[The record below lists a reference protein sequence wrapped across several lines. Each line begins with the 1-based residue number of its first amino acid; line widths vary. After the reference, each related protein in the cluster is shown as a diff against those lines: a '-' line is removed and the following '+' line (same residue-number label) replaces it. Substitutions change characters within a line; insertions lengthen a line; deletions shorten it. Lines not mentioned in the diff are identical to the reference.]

1 MFCVDALLQNQ
12 VIKAIAATL
21 EKVNDCG
28 VLPIGTIPSLIVEPP
43 KRPEWGDF
51 SCNVAMTLASTV
63 RLPPLKVAGVLAAGL
78 REQFPELF
86 ERIDIAPPGFLNL
99 TLHPMRW
106 LEVLRTIEEQGPS
119 YGASHRGEKKTR
131 IILEFVS
138 ANPTGPLHVGHG
150 RGAALGQAMASLL
163 TAAGFS
169 VSKEF
174 YINDA
179 GRQLVL
185 LGRSVYARYREIFG
199 KDSSFPEDGYHGD
212 YIKTLAESV
221 ACTYKDTLLEIPPSQ
236 AETTCAQVGSQ
247 ILLERIKE
255 DLASFGV
262 NFDTWFS
269 EATLHSK
276 GLVQSTL
283 DELQDRD
290 LVKEKDGALWF
301 RSSEFGDEKDR
312 VVKKQDG
319 SYTYLAADMAYHR
332 DKLARGFDTL
342 INIWGA
348 DHHGYIPRMAATVQA
363 FGYAKESLRV
373 VLVQMVSLL
382 RGTQKIEMSKRAGEF
397 VTLREVVEEVGS
409 DAAKFFFLMRRADS
423 HLDFDLE
430 LAKQQS
436 SDNPVYY
443 VQYAHAR
450 LASMFRVAQER
461 RVPLPSIGDVDPSL
475 LLHEEELGLIKK
487 LAQYPLIIEGSAIA
501 LEPHRVTFYLQE
513 RAAQLHRY
521 YNKHRVLPP
530 LDKGVKPEDNHQEG
544 LLEAN
549 ENGTDSEHKSV
560 HDPLTPAVTAARLAL
575 LRQVQIVLRNGLSLL
590 GISSPEKM

>member
-1 MFCVDALLQNQ
+1 MKALLQNQ
-12 VIKAIAATL
+12 VIEAIAVTL
-21 EKVNDCG
+21 ERVNESG
-28 VLPIGTIPSLIVEPP
+28 QLRFETIPSPVVEPP

-63 RLPPLKVAGVLAAGL
+63 RLPPLKVAGVLATGL

-86 ERIDIAPPGFLNL
+86 ERVDVAPPGFLNL

-106 LEVLRTIEEQGPS
+106 IEVLRAIQEHGS
-119 YGASHRGEKKTR
+119 FYGMSHIGNGKR
-131 IILEFVS
+131 IVLEFVS

-163 TAAGFS
+163 AFAGFT
-169 VSKEF
+169 VSREF

-179 GRQLVL
+179 GRQLQL
-185 LGRSVYARYREIFG
+185 LGRSVYARYREYWG

-212 YIKTLAESV
+212 YIKSLAESV
-221 ACTYKDTLLEIPPSQ
+221 AQTHGQTLLENSPDQ
-236 AETTCAQVGSQ
+236 AETVCAQVASQ
-247 ILLERIKE
+247 ILLDDIKD
-255 DLASFGV
+255 DLATFGV
-262 NFDTWFS
+262 KFETWFS
-269 EATLHSK
+269 EASLHSK
-276 GLVQSTL
+276 GLVQLTL
-283 DELQDRD
+283 DELRERE
-290 LVKEKDGALWF
+290 LVKDEDGALWF
-301 RSSEFGDEKDR
+301 RSSKFGDEKDR
-312 VVKKQDG
+312 VLKKQDG

-348 DHHGYIPRMAATVQA
+348 DHHGYIPRMEATVQA
-363 FGYAKESLRV
+363 FGHSKESLRV

-382 RGTQKIEMSKRAGEF
+382 RGTQKIEMSKRTGEF

-409 DAAKFFFLMRRADS
+409 DAAKFFFLMRRADT

-450 LASMFRVAQER
+450 LASLFRVAQER
-461 RVPLPSIGDVDPSL
+461 KVPLPTIQDVDTSL
-475 LLHEEELGLIKK
+475 LFHEEELGLIKT
-487 LAQYPLIIEGSAIA
+487 LAQFPFILEGSAIA

-513 RAAQLHRY
+513 LAAKLHSY

-530 LDKGVKPEDNHQEG
+530 VESAVKSEDGFQDGPWET
-544 LLEAN
+544 
-549 ENGTDSEHKSV
+549 NGKVLGSEKEYV
-560 HDPLTPAVTAARLAL
+560 KDPPPPALTAARLAL
-575 LRQVQIVLRNGLSLL
+575 LRQVQTVLRNGLTLL
-590 GISSPEKM
+590 GVSSPEKM

>member
-1 MFCVDALLQNQ
+1 LKTLLQSQ
-12 VIKAIAATL
+12 VVEAIAVTL
-21 EKVNDCG
+21 ERVKESG
-28 VLPIGTIPSLIVEPP
+28 RLPIETIPFPLVESP

-63 RLPPLKVAGVLAAGL
+63 RQSPLKVAGELATSL

-86 ERIDIAPPGFLNL
+86 QRIDVAAPGFLNL

-106 LEVLRTIEEQGPS
+106 MEVLESIQDQGAF
-119 YGASHRGEKKTR
+119 YGASSIGNGKRVL
-131 IILEFVS
+131 LEFVS

-150 RGAALGQAMASLL
+150 RGAALGQAIASLL
-163 TAAGFS
+163 ASAGFS
-169 VSKEF
+169 VSREF

-179 GRQLVL
+179 GRQLQL
-185 LGRSVYARYREIFG
+185 LGRSVYARYREYWG
-199 KDSSFPEDGYHGD
+199 KDSSFPEDGYHGE
-212 YIKTLAESV
+212 YIKSLAESV
-221 ACTYKDTLLEIPPSQ
+221 AQTHGEALLENSPDQ
-236 AETTCAQVGSQ
+236 AETVCAQVASQ
-247 ILLERIKE
+247 ILLEGIKK
-255 DLASFGV
+255 DLANFGV
-262 NFDTWFS
+262 KFETWFS
-269 EATLHSK
+269 EASLHSK
-276 GLVQSTL
+276 GLVQLTL
-283 DELQDRD
+283 DALRERGLIKD
-290 LVKEKDGALWF
+290 EDGALWF

-312 VVKKQDG
+312 VLKKQDG

-348 DHHGYIPRMAATVQA
+348 DHHGYIPRMEATVQA
-363 FGYAKESLRV
+363 VGHSKESLKV

-409 DAAKFFFLMRRADS
+409 DAAKFFFLMRRADT

-430 LAKQQS
+430 LAKRQS

-450 LASMFRVAQER
+450 LASLFRVAQER
-461 RVPLPSIGDVDPSL
+461 QVPLPAIHDVDQTL
-475 LLHEEELGLIKK
+475 LLHEEELRLIKI
-487 LAQYPLIIEGSAIA
+487 LAQYPLIIEDSAVA

-513 RAAQLHRY
+513 LAAQLHSY

-530 LDKGVKPEDNHQEG
+530 VESGVKSEG
-544 LLEAN
+544 GLQDVPWET
-549 ENGTDSEHKSV
+549 NGKALGSEKESV
-560 HDPLTPAVTAARLAL
+560 HDPHPPALTAARLAL
-575 LRQVQIVLRNGLSLL
+575 LRQVQTVLRNGLTVL
-590 GISSPEKM
+590 GMASPEKM

>member
-1 MFCVDALLQNQ
+1 MQALLQDQ
-12 VIKAIAATL
+12 VVKAIIATL
-21 EKVNDCG
+21 EKVNASGQLSIDK
-28 VLPIGTIPSLIVEPP
+28 IPSPMVEPP

-63 RLPPLKVAGVLAAGL
+63 RQPPLKVAGVLAASLG
-78 REQFPELF
+78 EHFPELF
-86 ERIDIAPPGFLNL
+86 RHIDVAPPGFLNL
-99 TLHPMRW
+99 TLHPFRW
-106 LEVLRTIEEQGPS
+106 IEVLRSIEELGS
-119 YGASHRGEKKTR
+119 TYGTSQIGNGTC
-131 IILEFVS
+131 INLEFVS

-150 RGAALGQAMASLL
+150 RGAALGQAIASLL
-163 TAAGFS
+163 SASGFS
-169 VSKEF
+169 VSQEF

-179 GRQLVL
+179 GRQLQL
-185 LGRSVYARYREIFG
+185 LGRSVYARYRELLG
-199 KDSSFPEDGYHGD
+199 KGSSFPEDGYHGD

-221 ACTYKDTLLEIPPSQ
+221 LATHGETFLEFPPDQ
-236 AETTCAQVGSQ
+236 AETTCAQVASQ
-247 ILLERIKE
+247 ILLDRIKE
-255 DLASFGV
+255 DLTAFGV
-262 NFDTWFS
+262 NFETWFS
-269 EATLHSK
+269 EATLHAK
-276 GLVQSTL
+276 GAVQLTL
-283 DELQDRD
+283 DELRERD
-290 LVKEKDGALWF
+290 LVKEEDGALWF

-363 FGYAKESLRV
+363 FGHTKESLRV

-382 RGTQKIEMSKRAGEF
+382 RGTQKIEMSKRAGQF

-409 DAAKFFFLMRRADS
+409 DAAKFFFLMRRADT

-450 LASMFRVAQER
+450 LASLFRVAQER
-461 RVPLPSIGDVDPSL
+461 QISLPAIQEVDTSL
-475 LLHEEELGLIKK
+475 LFHEEELGLIKT
-487 LAQYPLIIEGSAIA
+487 LAQYPFIVEGSALA

-513 RAAQLHRY
+513 LAAQLHAY

-530 LDKGVKPEDNHQEG
+530 M
-544 LLEAN
+544 
-549 ENGTDSEHKSV
+549 V
-560 HDPLTPAVTAARLAL
+560 HDGKAEDASQAKRVATTGKGLDSGKESDKDLLTPAVTAARLAL
-575 LRQVQIVLRNGLSLL
+575 LRQVQMVLRNGLTLL
-590 GISSPEKM
+590 GISSPDKM

>member
-1 MFCVDALLQNQ
+1 MKDLLQDQVVDA
-12 VIKAIAATL
+12 IAVTL
-21 EKVNDCG
+21 EKVNQSG
-28 VLPIGTIPSLIVEPP
+28 QLLIGTIPSPMVESP

-63 RLPPLKVAGVLAAGL
+63 RQAPLKVAGVLAAGL

-86 ERIDIAPPGFLNL
+86 ERIDVAPPGFLNL
-99 TLHPMRW
+99 TLHPFHW
-106 LEVLRTIEEQGPS
+106 IEVLRMIQDEGSS
-119 YGASHRGEKKTR
+119 YGTSQIGKGKR
-131 IILEFVS
+131 ILLEFVS

-150 RGAALGQAMASLL
+150 RGAALGQAMATLL
-163 TAAGFS
+163 TTAGFS
-169 VSKEF
+169 VSREF

-179 GRQLVL
+179 GRQLQL
-185 LGRSVYARYREIFG
+185 LGRSVYERYRQILG
-199 KDSSFPEDGYHGD
+199 KDSSFPEDGYHGS

-221 ACTYKDTLLEIPPSQ
+221 AHTYGQTLLESLPQ
-236 AETTCAQVGSQ
+236 EAETVCAQIASQ
-247 ILLERIKE
+247 ILLDQIKD

-262 NFDTWFS
+262 SFESWFS
-269 EATLHSK
+269 EETLHTK
-276 GLVQSTL
+276 GLVQSML
-283 DELQDRD
+283 DELQERQ
-290 LVKEKDGALWF
+290 LVKEEDGAWWF

-319 SYTYLAADMAYHR
+319 TYTYLAADMAYHR
-332 DKLARGFDTL
+332 DKLARDFDTL

-348 DHHGYIPRMAATVQA
+348 DHHGYIPRMEATVQA
-363 FGYAKESLRV
+363 FGHSKESLRI

-382 RGTQKIEMSKRAGEF
+382 RGTQKVEMSKRAGEF
-397 VTLREVVEEVGS
+397 VTLREVVEEVGA
-409 DAAKFFFLMRRADS
+409 DAAKFFFLMRRADT

-450 LASMFRVAQER
+450 LASLFRVAHDR
-461 RVPLPSIGDVDPSL
+461 GVSLPNIQDVDQTL
-475 LLHEEELGLIKK
+475 LLHEEELGLIKT
-487 LAQYPLIIEGSAIA
+487 LAQYPFIIEASAIA

-513 RAAQLHRY
+513 LAAQLHSY

-530 LDKGVKPEDNHQEG
+530 AGSMEKVKDGTPGGPVET
-544 LLEAN
+544 
-549 ENGTDSEHKSV
+549 NGTVGGLESASV
-560 HDPLTPAVTAARLAL
+560 QNSLTPALTAARLAL
-575 LRQVQIVLRNGLSLL
+575 LRQVQTVLRNGLTLL

>member
-1 MFCVDALLQNQ
+1 VEKLLQNQ
-12 VIKAIAATL
+12 VVEAISATL
-21 EKVNDCG
+21 EKVNESG
-28 VLPIGTIPSLIVEPP
+28 QLTMGTIPSPTVEPP
-43 KRPEWGDF
+43 KRAEWGDF

-63 RLPPLKVAGVLAAGL
+63 RQPPLKVAGVLASSL

-86 ERIDIAPPGFLNL
+86 KRIDVAPPGFLNL
-99 TLHPMRW
+99 TLHPIRW
-106 LEVLRTIEEQGPS
+106 IEVLRTIQEQGAS
-119 YGASHRGEKKTR
+119 YGTSHIGKGKR
-131 IILEFVS
+131 ILLEFVS

-163 TAAGFS
+163 TAAGFT
-169 VSKEF
+169 VSREY

-179 GRQLVL
+179 GRQLQL
-185 LGRSVYARYREIFG
+185 LGRSVYARYREFWK

-221 ACTYKDTLLEIPPSQ
+221 AHTHGETLLEKPLDQ
-236 AETTCAQVGSQ
+236 AETVCAQVASQ
-247 ILLERIKE
+247 ILLDRIKE
-255 DLASFGV
+255 DLAAFGV
-262 NFDTWFS
+262 NFETWFS
-269 EATLHSK
+269 EATLHAK
-276 GLVQSTL
+276 GLVQITL
-283 DELQDRD
+283 DELRERG
-290 LVKEKDGALWF
+290 LTKEEEGAWWF
-301 RSSEFGDEKDR
+301 CSSEFSDEKDR

-348 DHHGYIPRMAATVQA
+348 DHHGYIPRMEATVQA
-363 FGYAKESLRV
+363 FGHAKESLRV

-397 VTLREVVEEVGS
+397 VTLREVVEEVGA
-409 DAAKFFFLMRRADS
+409 DAAKFFFLMRRADT

-450 LASMFRVAQER
+450 IASVFRVAQER
-461 RVPLPSIGDVDPSL
+461 QVPLPAIQDVDPTL
-475 LLHEEELGLIKK
+475 LLHEEELGLIKT
-487 LAQYPLIIEGSAIA
+487 LANYPLILEGSANA

-513 RAAQLHRY
+513 LAAQFHSY

-530 LDKGVKPEDNHQEG
+530 VDNTAMFDDGAQEG
-544 LLEAN
+544 TLEAN
-549 ENGTDSEHKSV
+549 GHELGSGKESV
-560 HDPLTPAVTAARLAL
+560 HESLTPAVTAARLAL
-575 LRQVQIVLRNGLSLL
+575 LRQVQTVLRNGLTLL